1 MQMTLS
7 SDSGVVMSAASTLM
21 RPPDPARPAAA
32 PSPFGAVVQD
42 GRDWSSRPH
51 SEDVIVDYGGFRQ
64 TRTVLQIL
72 TSLAGAIGIAS
83 LVPIGILI
91 LGIPIALAV
100 RGLAEAAQWLGAAL
114 LN

>member
-7 SDSGVVMSAASTLM
+7 NDSGLVMSASTLM
-21 RPPDPARPAAA
+21 RPPDAARPAA
-32 PSPFGAVVQD
+32 PSPFGAVVVD
-42 GRDWSSRPH
+42 GRGPY

-64 TRTVLQIL
+64 TRSVLQSL

-100 RGLAEAAQWLGAAL
+100 RGIAEAVQWLGAAL